1 MLCPEGTGGAKSHS
15 PAFFLKMSSF
25 PWHVVF
31 NSTPSFILSGQR
43 HGSIPAVSFKM
54 QTLQEKVLHKSL
66 QVTPLCESA
75 RLFNYSADDDLGMEG
90 SCEERRV
97 VSRSPDRKNQGKA
110 F

>member
-43 HGSIPAVSFKM
+43 HGSVPAVSFKM
-54 QTLQEKVLHKSL
+54 QTLQEKVLRKSL

-75 RLFNYSADDDLGMEG
+75 RLFNYSADD
-90 SCEERRV
+90 
-97 VSRSPDRKNQGKA
+97 
-110 F
+110 